1 MSNVADYDAQE
12 FAYQEIFEELPY
24 LMAILGS
31 DGTVKAANR
40 ALVRLIG
47 QTRES
52 LLNCAY
58 WELSCWEHSEDIQNR
73 ILFSMEQSA
82 IHGEE
87 VRMETQFRDF
97 LGNLHDIDFHIKVI
111 ETDGQEMCFLATG
124 FNVTALVEVR
134 KALSE
139 RERQMEALFEYSE
152 EGFFFNVLPEALE
165 IAPDTD
171 HDTEFDQA
179 FNAGIH
185 KTAQGKLLND
195 LIHYQKVVRFNK
207 AFKSLLGIAAGQNLP
222 TLKLYSLLQIKGRDY
237 RNLLEKLLVEGEVK
251 FEHTLIDAK
260 GSARILQIFMVL
272 IRTKDAYYGN
282 FGVIRDLTI
291 QREYESKLAFLAYKD
306 ALTGLNNRRTFFK
319 EAKYHFSKDIKT
331 EDNFSQERRHQSAG
345 AVAMLDIDH
354 FKKVNDTYG
363 HDIGDVVLKE
373 FAGLLAQKST
383 QTIIVARYG
392 GEEFAVLFK
401 TATVAM
407 AIEWCDDFRISA
419 SELIFTATD
428 GSVFQITVSIGLAD
442 IKGDEL
448 EIDSAITRADK
459 ALYASKN
466 TGRNKCTI
474 F

>member
-1 MSNVADYDAQE
+1 MLNVANQGSKEFVNRGSQE

-24 LMAILGS
+24 LMAILAS
-31 DGTVKAANR
+31 DGTVKAANK
-40 ALVRLIG
+40 ALISLIG
-47 QTRES
+47 QSREA

-82 IHGEE
+82 LHGEE

-97 LGNLHDIDFHIKVI
+97 LGNLHDVDFHIKMI
-111 ETDGQEMCFLATG
+111 EATQGEMCFLATG

-152 EGFFFNVLPEALE
+152 EGFFFNVLPEALT
-165 IAPDTD
+165 IDSDTKVDTD
-171 HDTEFDQA
+171 PTNLKVA
-179 FNAGIH
+179 R
-185 KTAQGKLLND
+185 GKLLND

-207 AFKSLLGIAAGQNLP
+207 AFKNLLGLDPQQNLP
-222 TLKLYSLLQIKGRDY
+222 NSKLYSLLQIKGPLYRDC
-237 RNLLEKLLVEGEVK
+237 LEKLLDQGEVK
-251 FEHTLIDAK
+251 FEHKLMDAK
-260 GSARILQIFMVL
+260 GNPRILQIFMVL
-272 IRTKDAYYGN
+272 IRTTDAYYGN

-319 EAKYHFSKDIKT
+319 EAKKHFHPD
-331 EDNFSQERRHQSAG
+331 DSQDLTASAG

-373 FAGLLAQKST
+373 FAALLAKKST

-401 TATVAM
+401 TETVAM
-407 AIEWCDDFRISA
+407 AFEWCDDFRISA
-419 SELIFTATD
+419 SELLFTATN
-428 GSVFQITVSIGLAD
+428 GAVFQITVSIGLAG
-442 IKGDEL
+442 IKGDEHA
-448 EIDSAITRADK
+448 IDFAITRADK
-459 ALYASKN
+459 ALYMSKN
-466 TGRNKCTI
+466 AGRNKCTI